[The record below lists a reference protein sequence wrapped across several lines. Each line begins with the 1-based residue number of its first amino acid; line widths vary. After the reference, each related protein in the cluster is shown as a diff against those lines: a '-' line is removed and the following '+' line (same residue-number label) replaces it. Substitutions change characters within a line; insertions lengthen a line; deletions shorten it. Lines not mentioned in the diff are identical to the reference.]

1 MFEVEN
7 DHCNYYSIYDVDNG
21 SIILSIVNDGVLY
34 GCRVK
39 LFYSDKINSEKFDDA
54 AMEDL

>member
-1 MFEVEN
+1 MYN
-7 DHCNYYSIYDVDNG
+7 TDNG
-21 SIILSIVNDGVLY
+21 SILLTISNDGYLF

-39 LFYSDKINSEKFDDA
+39 LFYSDKINSEKFDNA